1 MKVLCD
7 REKLREGLAIVNN
20 VVPPR
25 SPKPILE
32 NICLVATDDALE
44 LVGTDLEVAVRYRI
58 EDVKVAE
65 PGPVVIPARVALDF
79 IRDLTGETVELAT
92 KGNTCHITAGADTCE
107 LVTAEADEFPVI
119 SHFDGD
125 GTFTIQAGTFSRLV
139 NQTAFAAAREGG
151 RYAMHGVLIEFRDG
165 MMNLIAT
172 DGRRLALSGSPVDIG
187 SAEQPSAIVPTKG
200 MNLFCRVIN
209 DPLEQVRFQFSENQ
223 IGMKT
228 ANAEIFARLIDGEF
242 PAYGAVIPKKAKNSM
257 EADAEVLGRKLRLV
271 ANVTGAEAR
280 AARLQLKKNELEISG
295 QFAGRGEAHALMEVD
310 YKGDEAEIAF
320 NPDFV
325 VEGVKNCEKD
335 TVRLEFEDKTSPG
348 KFTLGENYI
357 YIVMPITVDA

>member
-7 REKLREGLAIVNN
+7 REKLREGLTIVNL

-44 LVGTDLEVAVRYRI
+44 LVGTDLEVAIRYRI
-58 EDVKVAE
+58 EDVKVSK
-65 PGPVVIPARVALDF
+65 PGSVVIPARVAVDF
-79 IRDLTGETVELAT
+79 IKDLTGETVELKT
-92 KGNTCHITAGADTCE
+92 KGNTCHIRAGADTCE
-107 LVTAEADEFPVI
+107 LVTAEAEEFPVI
-119 SHFDGD
+119 SHFDGERP
-125 GTFTIQAGTFSRLV
+125 FSIQAGTFGRLV
-139 NQTAFAAAREGG
+139 NQTAFAAAREAG
-151 RYAMHGVLIEFRDG
+151 RYAMHGVLVEFAEG

-172 DGRRLALSGSPVDIG
+172 DGRRLAVSGAPIDID
-187 SAEQPSAIVPTKG
+187 SDERPSAIVPTKG

-209 DPLEQVRFQFSENQ
+209 DPLEQVRFQFDENQ

-228 ANAEIFARLIDGEF
+228 ANAEVFARLIDGEF
-242 PAYGAVIPKKAKNSM
+242 PKYTAVIPKQTKHTV

-280 AARLQLKKNELEISG
+280 AAKLQLKKNELEVSG
-295 QFAGRGEAHALMEVD
+295 HFAGRGEAHAHMEVV

-325 VEGVKNCEKD
+325 VAGVKNCERD
-335 TVRLEFEDKTSPG
+335 VVRLEFEDKTSPG